1 MRSASCLSIVSQSCS
16 TRIAARNDRIHTSA
30 THLRSDSKRL
40 RFRSVVCI
48 QRIAPLFQEH
58 ASTMLDEIGHHV
70 RAPCAYSE
78 RGQSNHWLPQNNRVN
93 SGGRTQCEWSHNPA
107 KEWRSPS
114 SHVWPFDTIVQCST
128 WLLRAALPALARS
141 PSRAPS
147 SGCRASAAIQ
157 MQLPYSVGVCY
168 QCRHQIDMMYSYSAS
183 IAREGCGQTD
193 VPHGAEQVQEV
204 RRVCAAAGG
213 CQPLLM

>member
-1 MRSASCLSIVSQSCS
+1 MSIVSQSCS

-78 RGQSNHWLPQNNRVN
+78 RGQSNHWLPQNNRVY
-93 SGGRTQCEWSHNPA
+93 SGGRTQCEWSHNPV

-114 SHVWPFDTIVQCST
+114 SHVWPFDTIVPYLASSSSASSPRSISIACSFVRLQSFCGYSNAVT
-128 WLLRAALPALARS
+128 VLSWRVLSMPASDRYDVFLLCQYRKGRLRPNRRAAWS
-141 PSRAPS
+141 
-147 SGCRASAAIQ
+147 
-157 MQLPYSVGVCY
+157 
-168 QCRHQIDMMYSYSAS
+168 
-183 IAREGCGQTD
+183 
-193 VPHGAEQVQEV
+193 
-204 RRVCAAAGG
+204 
-213 CQPLLM
+213 